1 MTKTILTILMLLVS
15 FPVLAGRNDRGA
27 ANLPVFTDGDLED
40 YKSPDDQTKLSPDNP
55 LKDNNTG
62 SADPGA
68 DKDTKVYV
76 VPYSA
81 YEGNSLR
88 IIIPVILNGN
98 VTARM
103 ALDTGSPG
111 MLISNE
117 LAERLGLLDK
127 DTAKLSTFTNGIGG
141 SVPSFFT
148 IIDTVQ
154 VGGVKDHFVPT
165 SITPALSE
173 AFDGLIGMDFVA
185 NYSIKIDTIRR
196 VVIFEELSSRPKMP
210 TGHSMQWWRNNFYR
224 FASLRSE
231 WKQYRE
237 KLIRQKDDLR
247 NYDELK
253 EFADRQ
259 YKEADR
265 LFNMLNKHAIEHA
278 VPMSWRQY

>member
-40 YKSPDDQTKLSPDNP
+40 YKSPDDQTELSPDKP
-55 LKDNNTG
+55 LKNDTG

-68 DKDTKVYV
+68 DEDARVYV

-81 YEGNSLR
+81 YEGSSLR
-88 IIIPVILNGN
+88 IIIPVTLNGK

-117 LAERLGLLDK
+117 LADRLGLLDK
-127 DTAKLSTFTNGIGG
+127 DTARLSTFTTGIGG

-148 IIDTVQ
+148 VVDTVQ
-154 VGGVKDHFVPT
+154 VGEVKDHFVPT

-185 NYSIKIDTIRR
+185 NYSITIDTTRQ

-210 TGHSMQWWRNNFYR
+210 AGHSMQWWRNNFFR

-231 WKQYRE
+231 WKQYRD
-237 KLIRQKDDLR
+237 KLIRQKDELK

-253 EFADRQ
+253 EFADKQ